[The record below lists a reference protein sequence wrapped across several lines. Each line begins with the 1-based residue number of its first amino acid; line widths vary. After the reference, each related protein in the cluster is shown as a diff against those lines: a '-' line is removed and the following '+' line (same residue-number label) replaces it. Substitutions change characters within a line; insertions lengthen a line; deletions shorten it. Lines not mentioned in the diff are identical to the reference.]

1 MSASPLFAQRGLNFA
16 HPDQR
21 AEVLHLSADL
31 RHVQAAHVVEVLVR
45 PSRLTV
51 REEPRLQRLHQPLPA
66 VEFLCFHLK
75 LFNGT
80 VCTRFFTL
88 TEPLCAARADFSR
101 AKRWVESHSVLNSC
115 HLASGGCGKEV
126 I

>member
-16 HPDQR
+16 HSDQR

-51 REEPRLQRLHQPLPA
+51 REEQRLRPR
-66 VEFLCFHLK
+66 FRLK
-75 LFNGT
+75 LVNGT
-80 VCTRFFTL
+80 VCRRFFTL
-88 TEPLCAARADFSR
+88 SEMLLLSKAFSGT
-101 AKRWVESHSVLNSC
+101 SVLNSC
-115 HLASGGCGKEV
+115 RLASGGCGKEV